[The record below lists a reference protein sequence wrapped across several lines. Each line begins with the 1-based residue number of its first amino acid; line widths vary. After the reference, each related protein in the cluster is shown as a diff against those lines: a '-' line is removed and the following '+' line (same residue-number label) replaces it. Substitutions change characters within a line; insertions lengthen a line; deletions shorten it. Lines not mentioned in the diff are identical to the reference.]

1 MKTIIYNIII
11 KAHQL
16 KICFPFAHWLHKQ
29 SFSNNS
35 DRHLGYQL
43 IQVSRDDI
51 YFAITIHY
59 GGARSYNMNCS
70 RRGDSFP
77 FLFAT
82 AILQSFAP
90 VSGAIANSY
99 RTGTLF
105 PLFSF
110 CPVFVDIEYLRSTAV
125 SPTDMLLLHPPPF
138 LRFTARNLIDI
149 FYYIVT
155 NFKWLICD
163 ERNVFFILA
172 IKFN

>member
-1 MKTIIYNIII
+1 M
-11 KAHQL
+11 L
-16 KICFPFAHWLHKQ
+16 KICSSFAHWLHKQ

-99 RTGTLF
+99 RTETLF

-155 NFKWLICD
+155 KFQMIDMWWKRC
-163 ERNVFFILA
+163 FFYIGNK
-172 IKFN
+172 I